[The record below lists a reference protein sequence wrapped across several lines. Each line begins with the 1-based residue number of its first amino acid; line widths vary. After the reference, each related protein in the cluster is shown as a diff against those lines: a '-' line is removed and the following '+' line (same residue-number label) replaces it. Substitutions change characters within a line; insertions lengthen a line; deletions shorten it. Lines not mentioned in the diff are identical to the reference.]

1 MLEYER
7 ATIFYVYT
15 WTPYPM
21 LGNHMYKKEIR
32 EKKKEKKKRKRE
44 REKGDVY
51 VSSLLFRCF
60 MGHICVYNC

>member
-32 EKKKEKKKRKRE
+32 EKKKEKKKEKERE
-44 REKGDVY
+44 RERGRLCKF
-51 VSSLLFRCF
+51 SLISLFHGTHMC
-60 MGHICVYNC
+60 I